1 MEKKNYTESNQVD
14 NRVNN
19 NEDEIDVVE
28 IVKKLWRN
36 RRFIF
41 KVTAVFAILGLL
53 AAISSPNVYTAS
65 CTMVLQ
71 SGNNSSGG
79 SFGGLAALAGINLGS
94 AGSGAV
100 LSPAVYPKIMSNI
113 NFQKEFIYSK
123 FNFDGV
129 EQPITLYDYY
139 TDKKYQKFN
148 LIGTIKKYTI
158 GLPGVIIGLP
168 GVIVGALKSKSG
180 AVESKK
186 DDINH
191 SDSTSIQS
199 LTAGEK
205 GVSNIIKGN
214 LLLINNKDGS
224 INLTSNMPEPLVAA
238 ELVQKGLELLQK
250 YITRFKIEKVTSN
263 LEFVE
268 RSYEEAKRNF
278 EAKQEALARFRD
290 SNKSF
295 ASAVAKTQEEK
306 LMSEYTL
313 LLGIYTELAKQKEQA
328 KIAVTETTPILT
340 VIEPVIVPIEKT
352 QSKRF
357 MKLFIYTFLGFIIGV
372 GIVFFVTYLKS
383 NFIPDIK
390 KYRFIPKI
398 N

>member
-1 MEKKNYTESNQVD
+1 MEKGNYTENIPVN
-14 NRVNN
+14 NRVTD
-19 NEDEIDVVE
+19 NEDEIDVAE

-41 KVTAVFAILGLL
+41 KVTLVFAILGFL

-65 CTMVLQ
+65 CTMVPQ
-71 SGNNSSGG
+71 TGQKSSAGNL
-79 SFGGLAALAGINLGS
+79 GGLAAMAGISLGNLS
-94 AGSGAV
+94 SGEV
-100 LSPAVYPKIMSNI
+100 LSPAIYPKIMSNI
-113 NFQKEFIYSK
+113 NFQKELIYSK
-123 FNFDGV
+123 FNFKGV

-148 LIGTIKKYTI
+148 LFGTIKKYTI
-158 GLPGVIIGLP
+158 GLPGVIIGA
-168 GVIVGALKSKSG
+168 IKSKPEAIEIKRDG
-180 AVESKK
+180 
-186 DDINH
+186 INQ

-199 LTAGEK
+199 LTSGEK
-205 GVSNIIKGN
+205 GVSNVIKGN

-250 YITRFKIEKVTSN
+250 YITRFKIEKVASN
-263 LEFVE
+263 LDFVE
-268 RSYEEAKRNF
+268 RTYEEAKKNF
-278 EAKQEALARFRD
+278 EAKQEELARFRD

-295 ASAVAKTQEEK
+295 SSAVAKTQEEK
-306 LMSEYTL
+306 LMSEYNL

-340 VIEPVIVPIEKT
+340 VIEPVVIPIEKT
-352 QSKRF
+352 QSKRS

-372 GIVFFVTYLKS
+372 GIVFFVTYLES

>member
-1 MEKKNYTESNQVD
+1 MEKENYTESIPVD
-14 NRVNN
+14 NRVTDND
-19 NEDEIDVVE
+19 DEIDVVE

-36 RRFIF
+36 RRLIF
-41 KVTAVFAILGLL
+41 KVTAIFAILGFL

-65 CTMVLQ
+65 STMVPQ
-71 SGNNSSGG
+71 TGQKSSAGNL
-79 SFGGLAALAGINLGS
+79 GGLAAMAGISLGNLS
-94 AGSGAV
+94 SGEV
-100 LSPAVYPKIMSNI
+100 LSPAIYPKIMSNI
-113 NFQKEFIYSK
+113 NFQKELIYSK
-123 FNFDGV
+123 FNFEGV
-129 EQPITLYDYY
+129 DHRITLYDYY

-158 GLPGVIIGLP
+158 GLPGVI
-168 GVIVGALKSKSG
+168 VGALRSKSE
-180 AVESKK
+180 VVDYKK
-186 DDINH
+186 EDINL

-199 LTAGEK
+199 LSAGEK

-224 INLTSNMPEPLVAA
+224 INLTSNMPEPIVAA

-250 YITRFKIEKVTSN
+250 YITRFKIEKVASN
-263 LEFVE
+263 LDFVE
-268 RSYEEAKRNF
+268 RTYEEAKKNF
-278 EAKQEALARFRD
+278 EAKQEELARFRD

-295 ASAVAKTQEEK
+295 SSAVAKTQEEK

-340 VIEPVIVPIEKT
+340 VIEPVVIPIEKT
-352 QSKRF
+352 QSKRS
-357 MKLFIYTFLGFIIGV
+357 MKLLIYTFLGLIIGV
-372 GIVFFVTYLKS
+372 GIVFFVTYLES

-390 KYRFIPKI
+390 KYRFVPKI

>member
-1 MEKKNYTESNQVD
+1 MEKENYTESIPVD

-19 NEDEIDVVE
+19 NEDEIDVAE

-41 KVTAVFAILGLL
+41 KVTLVFAILGSLV
-53 AAISSPNVYTAS
+53 AISTPDVYTAS
-65 CTMVLQ
+65 CTMVPQ
-71 SGNNSSGG
+71 TGQKSSGG
-79 SFGGLAALAGINLGS
+79 NLGGLAAMAGINLGS
-94 AGSGAV
+94 LSSGDV

-113 NFQKEFIYSK
+113 NFQKELIYSEFHFK
-123 FNFDGV
+123 GV

-139 TDKKYQKFN
+139 TDKKYGKFS
-148 LIGTIKKYTI
+148 LLGTIKKYTI
-158 GLPGVIIGLP
+158 GLPGVIIGAIKGKP
-168 GVIVGALKSKSG
+168 EANEI
-180 AVESKK
+180 KK
-186 DDINH
+186 EGFKN
-191 SDSTSIQS
+191 SDNTSIQS
-199 LTAGEK
+199 FTAGEK
-205 GVSNIIKGN
+205 GVSKIITSN
-214 LLLINNKDGS
+214 LLLIVNKDGS
-224 INLTSNMPEPLVAA
+224 INLTSNMSEPLVAA

-250 YITRFKIEKVTSN
+250 YITRFKIEKVSSN

-268 RSYEEAKRNF
+268 RTYEEAKRNF
-278 EAKQEALARFRD
+278 EAKQEELAKFRD

-295 ASAVAKTQEEK
+295 SSAVAKTQEEK

-340 VIEPVIVPIEKT
+340 VIEPVVVPIEKT
-352 QSKRF
+352 KPNRK
-357 MKLFIYTFLGFIIGV
+357 MLLIIYTFLGLVIGI
-372 GIVFFVTYLKS
+372 GIVFFVTYLET

-390 KYRFIPKI
+390 KYRFVPKI